1 LQCGI
6 CVATCPEKVIKL
18 EPQFNLADSAMA
30 AELVIEDIPFS
41 CTECGKPFGSTRSIE
56 KVISKLS
63 DHSMFQQSARTDMLK
78 MCEDCRVEAMFAQND
93 KTMDVGE
100 RRKPRTTDDYLN

>member
-1 LQCGI
+1 
-6 CVATCPEKVIKL
+6 
-18 EPQFNLADSAMA
+18 
-30 AELVIEDIPFS
+30 
-41 CTECGKPFGSTRSIE
+41 
-56 KVISKLS
+56 
-63 DHSMFQQSARTDMLK
+63 MLK